1 MISLSIKEIITA
13 TGGELISGRDSVKIT
28 GVSIDSRRLG
38 KSNLF
43 VALKGLRHD
52 GHHFVVK
59 ALSQCSSAMVE
70 KNMRTKS
77 AKNIILVK
85 NSLDALGKTAALWR
99 SKINPRVIAV
109 SGSNGKTSVKDML
122 AHILKQR
129 FRTNAAEKSF
139 NNFLGL
145 PLTVLNTPRM
155 TDIMIAEMETNVI
168 GGIRRLCEIARPDC
182 GIITNISDSHLSDL
196 KTRENVFRE
205 KAELAEYLSPDGT
218 LILNNDDPFAA
229 KFKKI
234 FRGNLIT
241 YSLKKNSDYRARV
254 IKTDLGGG
262 SEFILC
268 GKRFKTSLPGE
279 FNALNIAAAAAA
291 ARLLAVPWKTIIKRV
306 ETFNAAQG
314 RMNVKKIKGRI
325 LVNDTFNA
333 NPGSAGAL
341 AEVLKNE
348 KGSKAIVFADMLE
361 LGKDARRLH
370 TDTGAAFAKAGVES
384 VHYTGQF
391 GGAFIKG
398 LKKINP
404 AVKYAIHS
412 DRKKLMASAASEKA
426 DIIAFKASRAMKID
440 EIFDHVVKHI
450 SSRNR

>member
-43 VALKGLRHD
+43 VALKGSRHD

-70 KNMRTKS
+70 KNIRTKS

-348 KGSKAIVFADMLE
+348 KGS
-361 LGKDARRLH
+361 
-370 TDTGAAFAKAGVES
+370 
-384 VHYTGQF
+384 
-391 GGAFIKG
+391 
-398 LKKINP
+398 
-404 AVKYAIHS
+404 
-412 DRKKLMASAASEKA
+412 
-426 DIIAFKASRAMKID
+426 
-440 EIFDHVVKHI
+440 
-450 SSRNR
+450 